1 MQRVCHRRHD
11 VMKEAY
17 LLLYP
22 KAVREAEQSAIT
34 REGVVRFDRVAGPY
48 AAILRVR
55 GSGSEI
61 QKLADHVGIA
71 AHDVCWLPE
80 IPIKG
85 GDVST

>member
-1 MQRVCHRRHD
+1 MCLRHHD

-17 LLLYP
+17 LLLDS
-22 KAVREAEQSAIT
+22 KAVREAEQSAVT
-34 REGVVRFDRVAGPY
+34 RAAVVRFDRVAGPY

-61 QKLADHVGIA
+61 QELADHVGIA
-71 AHDVCWLPE
+71 AHDVCWLSE
-80 IPIKG
+80 VRVKG